1 MIEYRL
7 RNKTT
12 MSKKQF
18 GFMLRQSTI
27 DFLLRCLMEKY
38 ACKDVHMVFI
48 NLEKVY
54 DKLPKEVM

>member
-1 MIEYRL
+1 
-7 RNKTT
+7 